1 MLFSGCKDTQIA
13 LHTPIIVV
21 ADVIGDHLNQLLLAG
36 EAISVVTF
44 ALQDAPEPLHGSII
58 NALGYAGHTLCHSSL
73 LQFVVEYSVCILK
86 PSIRMKDRVSIWI
99 YLHRLVKGLEYKRV
113 IVSISDD
120 ERDDTS
126 IIQV

>member
-44 ALQDAPEPLHGSII
+44 ALQDAPEPLHGPII

-73 LQFVVEYSVCILK
+73 LQFLMECSVCILK
-86 PSIRMKDRVSIWI
+86 PSIRMKDRVSIRI
-99 YLHRLVKGLEYKRV
+99 HLHGLVKGLEYKRV
-113 IVSISDD
+113 VVSGSND
-120 ERDDTS
+120 ERDDAAV
-126 IIQV
+126 I